1 MDEAVFIEITDDT
14 GETFKLEI
22 IGEVEYEGE
31 NYVVFLPA
39 DMEEDDPDYGFVIL
53 KSTEVDGEEQFDSVD
68 DEETLDKIYALYMS
82 EIFDDEDEETAQ
94 D

>member
-1 MDEAVFIEITDDT
+1 MDEAIFIEITDDT

-31 NYVVFLPA
+31 NFVVFLPA

-68 DEETLDKIYALYMS
+68 DEELLDKIYALYMS
-82 EIFDDEDEETAQ
+82 EVFADEDEAN
-94 D
+94 